1 MSRIGF
7 EWPSE
12 SHMLT
17 TPGALPDRIAMYNA
31 NTLKIGVFGANCSSS
46 RTATMVP
53 ERWTASWPDCL
64 ALAKMADAAGID
76 FMPPIGGWKGYFR
89 RTDLRR
95 RSPQSAK
102 PAL

>member
-17 TPGALPDRIAMYNA
+17 TPGALPGRIAMYNA

-64 ALAKMADAAGID
+64 ALAQMADAAGLD
-76 FMPPIGGWKGYFR
+76 FMLPIGRSEGYGGESDVHR
-89 RTDLRR
+89 PTLQT
-95 RSPQSAK
+95 P
-102 PAL
+102 P

>member
-1 MSRIGF
+1 
-7 EWPSE
+7 
-12 SHMLT
+12 MLT

-76 FMPPIGGWKGYFR
+76 FMLPIG
-89 RTDLRR
+89 
-95 RSPQSAK
+95 
-102 PAL
+102 